1 VTEVGR
7 RYLDAIGEC
16 LDLEPESAHEV
27 MAELENHFVEEA
39 AHNANDPQDVAER
52 RVISRLGSP
61 RSLAARLNRGPRARR
76 AGDPVISLWLSFDT
90 YRRWRKAMAAIV
102 AIELYTLVLLALSAT
117 WRSGFFTLGY
127 AGAALSYF
135 VFRWLTLWTFD
146 HLKREEVGRVATAML
161 FVGAAGYIVGIV
173 VLFYRFWSL
182 NRWPVVVWIVA
193 LAFGTFV
200 SAIRLAKA
208 KQWRPKPSSRVAS

>member
-1 VTEVGR
+1 VTGVGR

-102 AIELYTLVLLALSAT
+102 AVELYTLTLLAYGNLAVRLLFSDF
-117 WRSGFFTLGY
+117 SGVRGRGTV
-127 AGAALSYF
+127 
-135 VFRWLTLWTFD
+135 VFRVPLVDPLD
-146 HLKREEVGRVATAML
+146 V
-161 FVGAAGYIVGIV
+161 
-173 VLFYRFWSL
+173 
-182 NRWPVVVWIVA
+182 
-193 LAFGTFV
+193 
-200 SAIRLAKA
+200 
-208 KQWRPKPSSRVAS
+208 